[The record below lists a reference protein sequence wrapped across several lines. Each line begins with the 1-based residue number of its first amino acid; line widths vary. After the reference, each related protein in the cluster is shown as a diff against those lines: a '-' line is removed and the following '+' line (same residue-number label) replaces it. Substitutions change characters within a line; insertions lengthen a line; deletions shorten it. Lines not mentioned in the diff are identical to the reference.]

1 MEICITFLGAARNV
15 TGSKYLVEVNGICLL
30 VDCGL
35 YQERGLKSLNWEPF
49 HISPDKLDIVLLI
62 HAHLDHCGLIPKLV
76 GDGFRGRIYCIPA
89 TTEIA
94 KIVLL
99 DSAKIQEEDAAFK
112 QKRHHR
118 ERRKGNYQETPLYT
132 KEDAEASFPFFLLL
146 NINRT

>member
-1 MEICITFLGAARNV
+1 MEINITFLGAARNV
-15 TGSKYLVEVNGICLL
+15 TGSKYLVEVNGIRLL

-35 YQERGLKSLNWEPF
+35 YQERSLKNLNWEPF
-49 HISPDKLDIVLLI
+49 DIAPDKIDFVLLT

-76 GDGFRGRIYCIPA
+76 KEGFRGRIYCTPA

-118 ERRKGNYQETPLYT
+118 ERRKRKLSGN
-132 KEDAEASFPFFLLL
+132 PF
-146 NINRT
+146 IY